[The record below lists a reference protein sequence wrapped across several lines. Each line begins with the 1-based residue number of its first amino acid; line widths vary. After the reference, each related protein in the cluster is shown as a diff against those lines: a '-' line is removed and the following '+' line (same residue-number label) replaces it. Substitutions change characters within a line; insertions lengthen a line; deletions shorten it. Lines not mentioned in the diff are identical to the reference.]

1 MATYNGERFLSEQLE
16 SILSQSYP
24 NIELIVVDDG
34 SVDGTVALMES
45 YIKRY
50 PAIRL
55 YVNEE
60 NLGYI
65 KNFEKGMLLAN
76 GEYIALSDQDDIWR
90 KDKLALLLEQIGPY
104 EIIYSNSLLI
114 DDAGNSLGK
123 YMSDI
128 RNQINYTDCLM
139 YTIGAWAP
147 GHAMLFR
154 KELITRCLPF
164 PQLVTHD
171 FWLGFVA
178 ACKGTVAYINLPL
191 VYYRQH
197 SANAIGADTHGNKSG
212 IVGQATNK
220 GGGRCNQQRRR
231 GGQQKKRQQSR
242 DRMRLLYLKCPSEK
256 ATQKK
261 ILGIIY
267 HSYLSFSLKN
277 NWIRMITFF
286 KYRNLI
292 LAYKKKSAL
301 MRILFCLKM
310 FFKID

>member
-16 SILSQSYP
+16 SVLSQSYS

-34 SVDGTVALMES
+34 SVDGTVALVES
-45 YIKRY
+45 YSKRY

-90 KDKLALLLEQIGPY
+90 KDKLALLLEQIGSH

-197 SANAIGADTHGNKSG
+197 GANAIGADTHGNK
-212 IVGQATNK
+212 
-220 GGGRCNQQRRR
+220 GGGRGRR
-231 GGQQKKRQQSR
+231 QKKMRQSR
-242 DRMRLLYLKCPSEK
+242 DRMQLLYEKCPLEK
-256 ATQKK
+256 IEQKK
-261 ILGIIY
+261 ILKTIY
-267 HSYLSFSLKN
+267 NSYLSFSLKN
-277 NWIRMITFF
+277 NWTRMITFF
-286 KYRNLI
+286 KYRDLI

>member
-24 NIELIVVDDG
+24 NIEMIVVDDG
-34 SVDGTVALMES
+34 SVDSTVALVES

-90 KDKLALLLEQIGPY
+90 KDKLALLMERIGTH

-154 KELITRCLPF
+154 KELIARCLPF

-178 ACKGTVAYINLPL
+178 ACKGTVAYTNLPL

-197 SANAIGADTHGNKSG
+197 SANAIGADTHAKSCWSG
-212 IVGQATNK
+212 D
-220 GGGRCNQQRRR
+220 QQRRGR
-231 GGQQKKRQQSR
+231 GRRQKKRQQSR
-242 DRMRLLYLKCPSEK
+242 DRMQLLYEKCPLEK
-256 ATQKK
+256 IGQKK
-261 ILGIIY
+261 ILKTIY
-267 HSYLSFSLKN
+267 NSYLSFSLKN
-277 NWIRMITFF
+277 NWTRMIAFF
-286 KYRNLI
+286 KYRDII

>member
-1 MATYNGERFLSEQLE
+1 MATYNGERFLSGQLD

-24 NIELIVVDDG
+24 NIELVVVDDG
-34 SVDGTVALMES
+34 SVDGTVALVES

-90 KDKLALLLEQIGPY
+90 KDKLALLMEQIGTH

-197 SANAIGADTHGNKSG
+197 GANAIGADTHAKSCWSG
-212 IVGQATNK
+212 D
-220 GGGRCNQQRRR
+220 QQRRGDQQRWGR
-231 GGQQKKRQQSR
+231 GRRQKKRQQSR
-242 DRMRLLYLKCPSEK
+242 DRMQLLYEKCPLEK
-256 ATQKK
+256 IGQKK
-261 ILGIIY
+261 ILKTIY
-267 HSYLSFSLKN
+267 NSYLSFSLKN
-277 NWIRMITFF
+277 NWTRMITFF
-286 KYRNLI
+286 KYRDII